1 MKETIK
7 GKATSYFFQMGMKSG
22 FPRATQSSVATD
34 SAACSNTTDAP
45 HEYFYQ
51 TVRGQTQPSH

>member
-22 FPRATQSSVATD
+22 LPRAIQSSVATD
-34 SAACSNTTDAP
+34 SAACSNTTGAP
-45 HEYFYQ
+45 HE
-51 TVRGQTQPSH
+51 